1 MGAKLQVTNLSSKE
15 VVLEKFLP
23 PDLDIVTIGRHPSS
37 YVYLTS
43 AHVSKEHALIIHE
56 NDIFFLVD
64 KSSNGT
70 LLNQNRVERDKRI
83 KLKNGD
89 LIVAGEYQ
97 ILVIIEQEQAVVV
110 QPAKVTAP
118 KVATPNVVS
127 ASPTIPPGGGVP
139 SANVR
144 PIETVKKEPL
154 KEALKEPLK
163 DPLTDEDEVANAF
176 ASMPTSFQDVIR
188 GLDPGEESS
197 YLVMVGGKKDG
208 QRVELRG
215 STSEVYVGRSPNCQV
230 QIDHSSIS
238 PTHAKIRMDWAGIS
252 VYDLNSQTG
261 VFINGVRIAGSRKL
275 HNGDEI
281 SFGIPTNVGGVKLI
295 LYDRNSISGDNWIG
309 VPPPITIK
317 NNDKVIDKVDNK
329 DKGKAEQKQETATPP
344 ANAAGKAETP
354 AIVEKATEKTED
366 KINQNAE
373 NPEDKVA
380 NVKALLDMNRVIY
393 AGLTVRDILF
403 ISILFLFV
411 VGFIVIGLSF
421 L

>member
-1 MGAKLQVTNLSSKE
+1 MGAKLQVTNLGSKE
-15 VVLEKFLP
+15 LVLEKFLP

-37 YVYLTS
+37 YIYLTS

-56 NDIFFLVD
+56 NDAFFLVD

-70 LLNQNRVERDKRI
+70 LLNQNRMERDKRV

-89 LIVAGEYQ
+89 VIVTGEYQ
-97 ILVIIEQEQAVVV
+97 IAFITEQEQPAP
-110 QPAKVTAP
+110 QPAKVAAP
-118 KVATPNVVS
+118 KVAAPTANVV
-127 ASPTIPPGGGVP
+127 TTPPAVPSTGGGV
-139 SANVR
+139 SAANSR
-144 PIETVKKEPL
+144 PVETFK
-154 KEALKEPLK
+154 K
-163 DPLTDEDEVANAF
+163 DPLTDEDEVANTF

-230 QIDHSSIS
+230 QIEHASIS

-252 VYDLNSQTG
+252 VYDLNSPTG

-317 NNDKVIDKVDNK
+317 NNDKIADKGENK
-329 DKGKAEQKQETATPP
+329 DKVKAEEKDNATALP
-344 ANAAGKAETP
+344 AGTNAPAAKTEASTEKPTEKAENKASENT
-354 AIVEKATEKTED
+354 EKAELEEKVSG
-366 KINQNAE
+366 I
-373 NPEDKVA
+373 
-380 NVKALLDMNRVIY
+380 KALLDINRVIY

-421 L
+421 I